1 MSKYATLSSMTTE
14 KLIDQLKRIRQEA
27 GVSQKEMADAIG
39 VSRQGYSHLE
49 SAVRA
54 MKLNRAEAAFKV
66 LGYVL
71 EAVPLPLDDDRLVP
85 DSAPPAETMKE
96 RFALLQLLYR
106 KSVTGK
112 HMAFHILARC
122 LTELSDAERDA
133 LNHITEAYLDAPAMR
148 EAMLASCVAMAERYR
163 Q

>member
-1 MSKYATLSSMTTE
+1 MTTE
-14 KLIDQLKRIRQEA
+14 QLIDQLRRIRREA
-27 GVSQKEMADAIG
+27 GVSQQEMADAIG

-49 SAVRA
+49 SNVRA
-54 MKLNRAEAAFKV
+54 IKLSRAESAFKV

-85 DSAPPAETMKE
+85 PSAPPTETMKE

-112 HMAFHILARC
+112 HMAFRILARC
-122 LTELSDAERDA
+122 LTELSDTERDS
-133 LNHITEAYLDAPAMR
+133 LNHITEAYLDAPEMR
-148 EAMLASCVAMAERYR
+148 EAMLVSCVAMAERYK
-163 Q
+163 